1 MKKLLVA
8 AIIACISPVLLSAQK
23 KDYRVVFDMTS
34 NDSVNQKNVIRWID
48 EIMDNNPDAKVEV
61 VFYSQSVP
69 MVVKDKSMR
78 SDDILR
84 VTANKNVALRVCA
97 IALKSQHY
105 EPGQLLAGVKTVPDG
120 IYEIISKQREGW
132 GYIKVAH

>member
-1 MKKLLVA
+1 MKKLITIL
-8 AIIACISPVLLSAQK
+8 ILACISPVLLSAQK
-23 KDYRVVFDMTS
+23 RDYRVVFDMTS

-48 EIMDNNPDAKVEV
+48 EITTEEPDAKIEV

-69 MVVKDKSMR
+69 MVIKEKSMR

-84 VTANKNVALRVCA
+84 VTANKNVSFRVCA
-97 IALKSQHY
+97 IALKNQHY
-105 EPGQLLAGVKTVPDG
+105 EPGQLIAGVQTVPDG
-120 IYEIISKQREGW
+120 IYEIISKQRQGW